1 MNISIKECCGKNNLN
16 KDQFFYHKRRINNK
30 EHKEPVFQAI
40 QLNNNED
47 IINEKLLLGIKIF
60 IGAVK
65 IVITVSETD
74 LINSI
79 IKDLI
84 LNV

>member
-1 MNISIKECCGKNNLN
+1 M
-16 KDQFFYHKRRINNK
+16 